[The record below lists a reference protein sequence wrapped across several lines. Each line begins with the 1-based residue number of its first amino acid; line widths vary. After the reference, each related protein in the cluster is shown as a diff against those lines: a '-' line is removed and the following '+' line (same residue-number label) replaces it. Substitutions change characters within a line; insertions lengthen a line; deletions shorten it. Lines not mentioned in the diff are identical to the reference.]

1 MIKDITSK
9 ITGIVGKTKLVLK
22 IKSPEI
28 LLGAGI
34 ALVVGGTIVACR
46 ATSKAKEIVE
56 TRNNE
61 IAMIKDTE
69 LAQINEMKEA
79 AETLGLT
86 VLPEDK
92 VKEITKE
99 TRSDKLVAHVRCG
112 WELTKLFAPAVI
124 MEAAGIACFLGS
136 HTIMQRRYTGAVA
149 AYEATNAAYR
159 KLKEKYEQGYI
170 EEKNRSESILE
181 DEKSIAEKKAD
192 DKIAPFDT
200 HVGPFDFCFDESC
213 DSWKNSGDLNLN
225 HASAMQKVLQTHL
238 DIFGVVDLN
247 ECRTCFGM
255 DSPGKTADGQ
265 VVGWAK
271 DMGDYTIDLGLP
283 KSAMDTNI
291 WIRPNCHNIIL
302 RSSYLNKR

>member
-56 TRNNE
+56 SRNNE
-61 IAMIKDTE
+61 IAMIKDNE

-170 EEKNRSESILE
+170 EEKNRSESLVEPEKGIVESKKE
-181 DEKSIAEKKAD
+181 DNIP
-192 DKIAPFDT
+192 PFDPD
-200 HVGPFDFCFDESC
+200 VYDFCFDESC
-213 DSWKNSGDLNLN
+213 DAWKPDPHWNWDLAKSFERALNLYF
-225 HASAMQKVLQTHL
+225 QT
-238 DIFGVVDLN
+238 FGYAFLN
-247 ECRTCFGM
+247 DCRTSFGK
-255 DSPGKTADGQ
+255 DNPGSNSSGQ
-265 VVGWAK
+265 VIGWSK
-271 DMGDYTIDLGLP
+271 SMGDTYVDFGLGKGP
-283 KSAMDTNI
+283 TGDCNI
-291 WIRPNCHNIIL
+291 WIRPNCHHMIL
-302 RSSYLNKR
+302 GCSELNKR